1 MIDTKA
7 RMEIRAIGP
16 GHPAVARLLDEHL
29 RGMAQLSPPE
39 SIHALGHAAL
49 LQPDIRFWSVWQG
62 DALMGCGA
70 LKRIDETHGE
80 IKSMRTATPFL
91 RRGAAA
97 FLLQHILDEAA
108 RDGLRRLSLETGSMP
123 GFAPAHRLYER
134 FGFARCAP
142 FAGYRDD
149 PNSLFFT
156 REVDAVV

>member
-1 MIDTKA
+1 MMDATA

-16 GHPAVARLLDEHL
+16 GHPQVARLLDEHL

-39 SIHALGHAAL
+39 SIHALGHDAL
-49 LQPDIRFWSVWQG
+49 LQPDISFWSVWRG

-70 LKRIDETHGE
+70 IKRLDDAHGE
-80 IKSMRTATPFL
+80 IKSMRTAATFQ
-91 RRGAAA
+91 RQGVAAY
-97 FLLQHILDEAA
+97 LLQHLIEEAA
-108 RDGLRRLSLETGSMP
+108 RCGFRRLSLETGSMA

-149 PNSLFFT
+149 PNSFFFS
-156 REVDAVV
+156 RDVSVAA